1 MINIRAIPKLKVYS
15 FLFSMP
21 IIDIAVNQILY
32 KERLWWEWQIWA
44 ISFPLIFIL
53 GFFSWYVRIT
63 NSAKAEKKYPELN
76 QTWQRMRFKL
86 GICCMS
92 MVSTVIVV
100 ITIYSLLHIEGYHF
114 HLPDVWQGAVLSLV
128 VNIVFETLYDADYA
142 ITKYKE
148 VEEEKE
154 MLRQL
159 SFREEFDSLKNQVN
173 PHFLFNCFN
182 TLSSLIREDKET
194 ADLFL
199 NELSKVYRYLLKNN
213 EEGLSTVAN
222 EIRFVHSYYR
232 LLQTRY
238 GEAIKLQ
245 VTTVPRYDTFL
256 LPSLTLQLLIENAV
270 KHNIL
275 ARGTPLEIEIFTR
288 DDRQL
293 VVRNNLQRR
302 TVKVPS
308 NKIGLK
314 NIRLK
319 YELLQQ
325 DGFAITQD
333 ETSFMVTL
341 PLLPPQL
348 ADDPVGSRMSEVG
361 SLRSDVGNRK
371 SEKNAE

>member
-32 KERLWWEWQIWA
+32 KERLWWEWPIWA

-53 GFFSWYVRIT
+53 GFFSWYIRIT

-76 QTWQRMRFKL
+76 QTWQRMLYKL
-86 GICCMS
+86 GICCLS
-92 MVSTVIVV
+92 MVSTVLVA
-100 ITIYSLLHIEGYHF
+100 ITIYSLLHIEGYRF

-142 ITKYKE
+142 ITKYKQ

-245 VTTVPRYDTFL
+245 VTTVPRYDAFL

-275 ARGTPLEIEIFTR
+275 ARSTPLEIEIFTR

-348 ADDPVGSRMSEVG
+348 ADDPALG
-361 SLRSDVGNRK
+361 LTK
-371 SEKNAE
+371 

>member
-76 QTWQRMRFKL
+76 QTWQRVRYKL
-86 GICCMS
+86 SVCCMS
-92 MVSTVIVV
+92 MVSTVLVI

-114 HLPDVWQGAVLSLV
+114 YLPDVWQGAVLSIV

-142 ITKYKE
+142 ITKYKQ

-159 SFREEFDSLKNQVN
+159 SFRAEFDSLKNQVN

-238 GEAIKLQ
+238 GEALKLQ
-245 VTTVPRYDTFL
+245 VTTVPRYDAYL

-348 ADDPVGSRMSEVG
+348 ADDPVGNRMSEVG
-361 SLRSDVGNRK
+361 SLKSDVGNRK
-371 SEKNAE
+371 SDKNAE

>member
-1 MINIRAIPKLKVYS
+1 MNIRAIPKLKVYS

-32 KERLWWEWQIWA
+32 KERFWWEWRIWA

-53 GFFSWYVRIT
+53 GFFSWYARIT
-63 NSAKAEKKYPELN
+63 ASAKAEKKYPELN
-76 QTWQRMRFKL
+76 QTWRRMWYKVAV
-86 GICCMS
+86 CCMS
-92 MVSTVIVV
+92 MVSTVSVFV
-100 ITIYSLLHIEGYHF
+100 CLYSLLHIEGYHF
-114 HLPDVWQGAVLSLV
+114 NMNDVWQGAVLSLS

-142 ITKYKE
+142 ISKYKE

-159 SFREEFDSLKNQVN
+159 SFREEFNSLKNQVN

-245 VTTVPRYDTFL
+245 VTTVPRYDAFL

-275 ARGTPLEIEIFTR
+275 ARSAPLEIEIFTR

-325 DGFAITQD
+325 DGFAITQN
-333 ETSFMVTL
+333 ETCFMVTL
-341 PLLPPQL
+341 PLLPPQM
-348 ADDPVGSRMSEVG
+348 ADDPAMC
-361 SLRSDVGNRK
+361 LTK
-371 SEKNAE
+371 

>member
-1 MINIRAIPKLKVYS
+1 MMNIQAIPKLKVYS

-32 KERLWWEWQIWA
+32 KERLWQEWRIWA
-44 ISFPLIFIL
+44 ISLPLIFIL

-63 NSAKAEKKYPELN
+63 NSAKAERKYPELK
-76 QTWQRMRFKL
+76 QTWRRMRYKL
-86 GICCMS
+86 GICCIS
-92 MVSTVIVV
+92 MLSTVLTVA
-100 ITIYSLLHIEGYHF
+100 TIYSVLNIEGYTF
-114 HLPDVWQGAVLSLV
+114 NMNDVWQGAVLSLV

-142 ITKYKE
+142 VTKYKE

-159 SFREEFDSLKNQVN
+159 SFREEFNSLKNQVN

-182 TLSSLIREDKET
+182 TLSSLIHEDKET

-245 VTTVPRYDTFL
+245 VTTVPRYDAFL

-275 ARGTPLEIEIFTR
+275 AKSMPLEIEIFTR

-333 ETSFMVTL
+333 ESSFMVTL
-341 PLLPPQL
+341 PLLPSQM
-348 ADDPVGSRMSEVG
+348 ADVPALG
-361 SLRSDVGNRK
+361 LTK
-371 SEKNAE
+371 